1 MQNNQNNN
9 TSDTV
14 ESEQIINLSP
24 EATEKIYS
32 IIEEE
37 GSANPLFLRVF
48 VNGGGCSGF
57 QYGFTLDEQSTDED
71 FVIEKNVPQTDK
83 QIKVLVDYMS
93 LNYLKGAEITY
104 QDDLNGAQFVI
115 KNPNAT
121 STCGCGSSFSV

>member
-1 MQNNQNNN
+1 MQNTEYSN
-9 TSDTV
+9 DIV
-14 ESEQIINLSP
+14 ESDSVINLSP

-37 GSANPLFLRVF
+37 GSDTPVYLRVF

-57 QYGFTLDEQSTDED
+57 QYGFTLDDQSTDED
-71 FVIEKNVPQTDK
+71 FIIEKNVPQSDK